1 MQRRTLAVIFGL
13 LLTIPAFGGGP
24 KEPKVIKAKK
34 KIAGSYIIVFEDRVE
49 DVAGAADDLTRMSR
63 GQLKHLYK
71 AALKGFAA
79 QLSDQEAA
87 RIAQDPRVKYVEE
100 DSEVSL
106 VATQSGATWGLDRV
120 DQRNLPL
127 DGSYTYNTTA
137 SNVHAYIIDTG
148 IRTSHNDFGGRA
160 SVGYDAIGDGQN
172 GQDCNG
178 HGTHVSGTVGGGTY
192 GVAKGVA
199 LVAVRVLNCSGSG
212 TNSGVI
218 AGVNWV
224 AQNSIHPAVANM
236 SLGGG
241 ASQALDDA
249 VNGAINSGVTFCIA
263 AGNSNLD
270 ACTTSPAR
278 VPAAITVAATDST
291 DTRASFSNFG
301 TCVDIFGPGVNITSD
316 WYSSNTATNTISG
329 TSMATPHTAGVSA
342 LYLANNPSASPA
354 SVASALTSNATTGIV
369 RSPGSGSP
377 NRMLYSIFGAPPP
390 PPPPGGAQLLL
401 NPGFESGNNGNWTT
415 TAGVIDSSTGRPART
430 GSWKAWLDGYGTT
443 HTDYAYQQVTI
454 PSTATSATL
463 TFWVRIDTSETT
475 SSIAYDRLSVQILDS
490 AGNLL
495 QTLATYSNLNANNTY
510 VQKSFDLS
518 NRIGQTIRIRFY
530 GTEDS
535 SLQTSFVIDDTALN
549 TQ

>member
-1 MQRRTLAVIFGL
+1 MKRFLAVLVILCAVPVF
-13 LLTIPAFGGGP
+13 AGGP
-24 KEPKVIKAKK
+24 KKTEIVKAKK
-34 KIAGSYIIVFEDRVE
+34 KIPNSYIIVFEDRIE
-49 DVAGAADDLTRMSR
+49 DVDRAAGELLGLSR

-71 AALKGFAA
+71 SALKGFAA
-79 QLSDQEAA
+79 QITDVEAA

-100 DSEVSL
+100 DGEISL
-106 VATQSGATWGLDRV
+106 DTTQSGATWGLDRV

-137 SNVHAYIIDTG
+137 SNVHAYIVDTG
-148 IRTSHNDFGGRA
+148 IHTSHNDFGGRA
-160 SVGYDAIGDGQN
+160 SIGYDAVGDGQN

-178 HGTHVSGTVGGGTY
+178 HGTHVSGTVGGATY
-192 GVAKGVA
+192 GVAKAVA
-199 LVAVRVLNCSGSG
+199 LVAVRVLDCSGSG
-212 TNSGVI
+212 TTSGVI

-224 AQNSIHPAVANM
+224 AGNAIHPATANM

-241 ASQALDDA
+241 ASQSLDDA

-263 AGNSNLD
+263 AGNSNAD
-270 ACTTSPAR
+270 ACNYSPSR
-278 VPAAITVAATDST
+278 VAAAITVAATDST
-291 DTRASFSNFG
+291 DTRASFSNWG

-329 TSMATPHTAGVSA
+329 TSMATPHTTGVSA
-342 LYLANNPSASPA
+342 LYLANNPSASP
-354 SVASALTSNATTGIV
+354 STVASALINNATSGIV
-369 RSPGSGSP
+369 KSAGTGTP

-390 PPPPGGAQLLL
+390 PPPPPPSGSQLLL
-401 NPGFESGNNGNWTT
+401 NPGFELGNNGNWTT
-415 TAGVIDSSTGRPART
+415 TAAVIDNSTGRPART
-430 GSWKAWLDGYGTT
+430 GSWKAWLNGYGTT
-443 HTDYAYQQVTI
+443 HTDYAWQQVSI
-454 PSTATSATL
+454 PSSSTSATL
-463 TFWVRIDTSETT
+463 TFWIRIDTSETT
-475 SSIAYDRLSVQILDS
+475 TTVAYDKLSVQILDS

-510 VQKSFDLS
+510 VQKSFGL
-518 NRIGQTIRIRFY
+518 NNYIGQTIRVRFY